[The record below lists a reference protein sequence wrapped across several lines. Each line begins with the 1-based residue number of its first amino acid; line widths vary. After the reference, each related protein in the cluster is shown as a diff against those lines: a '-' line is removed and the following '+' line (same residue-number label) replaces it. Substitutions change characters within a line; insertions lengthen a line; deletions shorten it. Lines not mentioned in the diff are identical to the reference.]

1 MDLQH
6 IAAALVSAML
16 HAGWNAAIKAS
27 PAPRDA
33 MSAQLGATAILSAL
47 ALFWTGLPA
56 PDSLL
61 WIAASTL
68 FNLSAIAALL
78 KAYEG
83 NGFGLAYPVCRA
95 ISVLLVTLLAAALW
109 GETLSMAGLGGVG
122 LIAAALLLIAL
133 GGRGD
138 GAAHGGGLGW
148 IAVSGA
154 ATAVYVLC
162 DAHGV
167 RQSGSPLA
175 YGFTLS
181 LVNGAVMC
189 GVHRLRGGRWSTL
202 TRHPGATTLNAVAAL
217 ASYLLILWVW
227 TGAAIAPATALR
239 DTSAIFALLLAVLW
253 LKEPFTP
260 LKLAAILLAGAATP
274 LLRFA

>member
-1 MDLQH
+1 M
-6 IAAALVSAML
+6 
-16 HAGWNAAIKAS
+16 
-27 PAPRDA
+27 
-33 MSAQLGATAILSAL
+33 
-47 ALFWTGLPA
+47 
-56 PDSLL
+56 L
-61 WIAASTL
+61 WIEASTL

-109 GETLSMAGLGGVG
+109 GETLSMAGLAGVG
-122 LIAAALLLIAL
+122 LIAAALLLLAL

-138 GAAHGGGLGW
+138 GAAHAGGLGW
-148 IAVSGA
+148 IAISGS
-154 ATAVYVLC
+154 ATAIYVLC

-175 YGFTLS
+175 YGFALS
-181 LVNGAVMC
+181 CVNGAVMC
-189 GVHRLRGGRWSTL
+189 GVHRMRGGTWGAL
-202 TRHPGATTLNAVAAL
+202 ARHPLATVLNAVAAL

-227 TGAAIAPATALR
+227 TGAATAPATALR
-239 DTSAIFALLLAVLW
+239 DTSAIFALILAVLW
-253 LKEPFTP
+253 LREPFTTI
-260 LKLAAILLAGAATP
+260 KLAAILLAATAAP